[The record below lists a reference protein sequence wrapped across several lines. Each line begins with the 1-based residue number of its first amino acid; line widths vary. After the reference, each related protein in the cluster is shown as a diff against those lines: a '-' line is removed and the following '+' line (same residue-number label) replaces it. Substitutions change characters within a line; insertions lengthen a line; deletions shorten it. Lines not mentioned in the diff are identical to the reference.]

1 MYFLFSLQELSEP
14 VHHVG
19 FMLHEGVGIAVEGD
33 GRVFVPEDLGERFH
47 VHPAFKCASSE
58 RVPQGMKSLV
68 RYF

>member
-1 MYFLFSLQELSEP
+1 
-14 VHHVG
+14 
-19 FMLHEGVGIAVEGD
+19 MLHEGVGIAVEGD

-47 VHPAFKCASSE
+47 VHPAFKCASSK